1 MCFSTTKTQK
11 QQTASRINGK
21 KAMALPGIM
30 PNAWHSFGGQGTPP
44 HLSSLQS
51 AHQLSVWNPV
61 PNSSTTNL
69 HSVHNTTH
77 VHTSSPPIQQLES
90 PAGRRDSQSP
100 ETPAAKGPA
109 PEAEREPL
117 TPNLVTACETPTSSM
132 SSFTAGTGL
141 PTLNGTPVPFPSSSL
156 SGVLKKPKRTR
167 RKRCLECEGCRRK
180 DNCGVCSVCTNPNAT
195 NTVCKKRRCE
205 LLKTRPSATTAVP
218 AVSYL
223 HVVYF
228 VQFLIIAN
236 KCPHKRF

>member
-11 QQTASRINGK
+11 QRTASRINGK
-21 KAMALPGIM
+21 IAMALPGIM
-30 PNAWHSFGGQGTPP
+30 PNAWPSFGGQGTPP

-61 PNSSTTNL
+61 PNSNTTNL
-69 HSVHNTTH
+69 HAVHNTTH
-77 VHTSSPPIQQLES
+77 VHTNSPVQQLES
-90 PAGRRDSQSP
+90 PAGRDSQSP
-100 ETPAAKGPA
+100 ETPAAAAAKGPM

-117 TPNLVTACETPTSSM
+117 TPNLLTETPTTM
-132 SSFTAGTGL
+132 SSFTAGSGL
-141 PTLNGTPVPFPSSSL
+141 STLNGAPVPFPSPSL

-205 LLKTRPSATTAVP
+205 LLKTRPSAVP
-218 AVSYL
+218 AVSYFVHVL
-223 HVVYF
+223 HL
-228 VQFLIIAN
+228 VQFLL
-236 KCPHKRF
+236 

>member
-11 QQTASRINGK
+11 QRTASRINDK
-21 KAMALPGIM
+21 IAMALPGIM
-30 PNAWHSFGGQGTPP
+30 PNAWPSFGGQGTPP

-51 AHQLSVWNPV
+51 AHQLSVWSPV

-69 HSVHNTTH
+69 HAAVHNTTH
-77 VHTSSPPIQQLES
+77 VHTRSPVQQLES
-90 PAGRRDSQSP
+90 PADSQSP
-100 ETPAAKGPA
+100 ETPAKGPQA

-117 TPNLVTACETPTSSM
+117 TPSLITEIPTTM
-132 SSFTAGTGL
+132 SSFTAGSGL
-141 PTLNGTPVPFPSSSL
+141 PTINGAPIPFPSSSL

-205 LLKTRPSATTAVP
+205 LLKTRPSAVP
-218 AVSYL
+218 AVSCYL
-223 HVVYF
+223 
-228 VQFLIIAN
+228 LT
-236 KCPHKRF
+236 

>member
-11 QQTASRINGK
+11 QRSASRINGK

-30 PNAWHSFGGQGTPP
+30 PNAWPSFGGQGTPP

-61 PNSSTTNL
+61 ANGSTTNL
-69 HSVHNTTH
+69 HAVHNTTH
-77 VHTSSPPIQQLES
+77 VHTSSPVQQLES

-100 ETPAAKGPA
+100 ETPTVKGPA

-117 TPNLVTACETPTSSM
+117 TPNLVTETPTSM
-132 SSFTAGTGL
+132 SCFTAGTGL
-141 PTLNGTPVPFPSSSL
+141 PTLNGAPIPFSSSSL
-156 SGVLKKPKRTR
+156 SGALKKTKRTR

-205 LLKTRPSATTAVP
+205 LLKTRPSAVP
-218 AVSYL
+218 AVSYFAHTTL
-223 HVVYF
+223 GS
-228 VQFLIIAN
+228 N
-236 KCPHKRF
+236 KCPHKSF